1 LDIAVQIRPEQE
13 QRLQQLA
20 AQSGLSADEYLQR
33 EVDSILEYQEDMAR
47 AVKRG
52 DDDIAAG
59 RLLSNEEVF
68 ASLQDRLRG
77 Q

>member
-1 LDIAVQIRPEQE
+1 MAVQIRPEQE

-47 AVKRG
+47 TVKRG
-52 DDDIAAG
+52 DEDIAAG
-59 RLLSNEEVF
+59 RFVSNEQVF
-68 ASLQDRLRG
+68 ARIQERLRG
-77 Q
+77 R